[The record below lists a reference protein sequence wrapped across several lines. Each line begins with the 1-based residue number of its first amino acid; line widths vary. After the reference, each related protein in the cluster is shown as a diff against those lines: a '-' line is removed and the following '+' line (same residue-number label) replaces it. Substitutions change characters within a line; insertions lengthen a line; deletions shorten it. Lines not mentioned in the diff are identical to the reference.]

1 MFPALCITCY
11 RLCFK
16 SNAFREL
23 NVPAVQMKFIIKY
36 TRPKSIKIQK
46 RNYVSLSH
54 CPAAR
59 ICVVKKQH
67 LQWLLEIFLPC
78 IQTFVN

>member
-16 SNAFREL
+16 SNAVREL
-23 NVPAVQMKFIIKY
+23 NVPALQMKFIIKY
-36 TRPKSIKIQK
+36 TRPKSIEIQK

-54 CPAAR
+54 CPTAR

-67 LQWLLEIFLPC
+67 LQWLLEFFLPC